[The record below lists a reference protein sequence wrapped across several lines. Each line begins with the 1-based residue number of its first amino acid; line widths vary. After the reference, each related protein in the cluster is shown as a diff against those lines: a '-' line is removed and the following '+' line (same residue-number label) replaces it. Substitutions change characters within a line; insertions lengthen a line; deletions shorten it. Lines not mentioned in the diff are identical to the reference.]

1 MKMRERR
8 SEKILLFVV
17 HLSPKGGKSCKAE
30 TIALFFMQKKKNATY
45 AKNIRKTER
54 YEVSHYQCNG

>member
-30 TIALFFMQKKKNATY
+30 TIALFFMQKKK
-45 AKNIRKTER
+45 ER
-54 YEVSHYQCNG
+54 HLREKYKENRTL

>member
-1 MKMRERR
+1 MKMKDRR

-30 TIALFFMQKKKNATY
+30 TIALFFMQKK
-45 AKNIRKTER
+45 ER
-54 YEVSHYQCNG
+54 HLREKYKENRTL